1 MSTSFA
7 EPVLAWYARNARDLP
22 WRAPGVTP
30 WAVLVSEIMLQQTPV
45 ARVLPEYL
53 SWMTRWP
60 TPAALAAEPAGEAI
74 RQWGRLGYP
83 RRALRL
89 HETAT
94 ILVAR
99 HGGSVPADLDALR
112 ALPGIGSYTAAAVA
126 SFAFGQRHAV
136 LDTNVRRVLAR
147 LAAGQPWAGG
157 ASSAASVAE
166 RRLAESLLPA
176 EPAVAARWSVA
187 VMELGALVCTAASP
201 RCGDC
206 PVARECAWLAAGR
219 PAPAFGVTG
228 AAGASGVTGAAA
240 VAGSAEAGAGRRRT
254 QKYDGTD
261 RQCRGRLLAVL
272 RAASDPVRRADFDAV
287 WVGQAQLDRALD
299 GLVADGLVDPL
310 PDGRFALPGA
320 RRCRDEAGRRSAD
333 GQGGQ
338 SADGQGGRSADGGL
352 GRADTGNL
360 GGGGTRKRFR
370 GGVRAGARRSG
381 TTRTR
386 SYGVDARVHVAPGA
400 SRKITRVVSARGQ
413 HQVPQLSRR
422 P

>member
-1 MSTSFA
+1 MGIIMPTTYA
-7 EPVLAWYARNARDLP
+7 APVLAWYARNARDLP

-45 ARVLPEYL
+45 ARVLPEYHRWL
-53 SWMTRWP
+53 ARWP

-94 ILVAR
+94 ILTTR
-99 HGGSVPADLDALR
+99 HGGTVPADRDALL

-147 LAAGQPWAGG
+147 LVTGQPAP
-157 ASSAASVAE
+157 AAAPSVAE

-201 RCGDC
+201 RCGSC
-206 PVARECAWLAAGR
+206 PVARDCAWLSAGR
-219 PAPAFGVTG
+219 PSEP
-228 AAGASGVTGAAA
+228 
-240 VAGSAEAGAGRRRT
+240 AEAARRRT
-254 QKYDGTD
+254 QRYDGTD
-261 RQCRGRLLAVL
+261 RQCRGRVLAVL
-272 RAASDPVRRADFDAV
+272 REAGDPVSRADFDAV
-287 WVGQAQLDRALD
+287 WPGQAQLDRALD

-310 PDGRFALPGA
+310 PDGRFALPG
-320 RRCRDEAGRRSAD
+320 ST
-333 GQGGQ
+333 
-338 SADGQGGRSADGGL
+338 L
-352 GRADTGNL
+352 P
-360 GGGGTRKRFR
+360 
-370 GGVRAGARRSG
+370 VRM
-381 TTRTR
+381 
-386 SYGVDARVHVAPGA
+386 
-400 SRKITRVVSARGQ
+400 
-413 HQVPQLSRR
+413 
-422 P
+422 

>member
-1 MSTSFA
+1 MSTSYA

-22 WRAPGVTP
+22 WRAPGATP

-53 SWMTRWP
+53 SWMARWP
-60 TPAALAAEPAGEAI
+60 TPAALAASPAGEAI

-94 ILVAR
+94 ILTAR
-99 HGGSVPADLDALR
+99 HGGTVPADLDALR
-112 ALPGIGSYTAAAVA
+112 ELPGIGSYTAAAVA

-147 LAAGQPWAGG
+147 LAAGQPGVG
-157 ASSAASVAE
+157 AATSAASVAE

-201 RCGDC
+201 RCGGC
-206 PVARECAWLAAGR
+206 PVAGHCAWLAAGQPAEPAGR
-219 PAPAFGVTG
+219 PAA
-228 AAGASGVTGAAA
+228 
-240 VAGSAEAGAGRRRT
+240 RRT

-272 RAASDPVRRADFDAV
+272 RAAGDPVRRADFDAV
-287 WVGQAQLDRALD
+287 WAARGQLDRALD
-299 GLVADGLVDPL
+299 GLVADGLVDSL
-310 PDGRFALPGA
+310 PDGRFALPGGPA
-320 RRCRDEAGRRSAD
+320 
-333 GQGGQ
+333 
-338 SADGQGGRSADGGL
+338 
-352 GRADTGNL
+352 
-360 GGGGTRKRFR
+360 
-370 GGVRAGARRSG
+370 
-381 TTRTR
+381 
-386 SYGVDARVHVAPGA
+386 
-400 SRKITRVVSARGQ
+400 ARGPDSMKPGF
-413 HQVPQLSRR
+413 HGV
-422 P
+422 

>member
-1 MSTSFA
+1 MSTSYA

-22 WRAPGVTP
+22 WRAPSATP

-53 SWMTRWP
+53 SWMARWP
-60 TPAALAAEPAGEAI
+60 TPAALAASPAGEAI

-99 HGGSVPADLDALR
+99 HGGRVPADVDALR

-147 LAAGQPWAGG
+147 LVAGQPRVG
-157 ASSAASVAE
+157 AATSAASVAE

-201 RCGDC
+201 RCGGC
-206 PVARECAWLAAGR
+206 PVAADCAWLAAGR
-219 PAPAFGVTG
+219 PTLATGTGGSAGIAGVAG
-228 AAGASGVTGAAA
+228 AAGAAGVTT
-240 VAGSAEAGAGRRRT
+240 EA
-254 QKYDGTD
+254 
-261 RQCRGRLLAVL
+261 
-272 RAASDPVRRADFDAV
+272 
-287 WVGQAQLDRALD
+287 
-299 GLVADGLVDPL
+299 
-310 PDGRFALPGA
+310 
-320 RRCRDEAGRRSAD
+320 
-333 GQGGQ
+333 
-338 SADGQGGRSADGGL
+338 
-352 GRADTGNL
+352 
-360 GGGGTRKRFR
+360 
-370 GGVRAGARRSG
+370 
-381 TTRTR
+381 
-386 SYGVDARVHVAPGA
+386 
-400 SRKITRVVSARGQ
+400 
-413 HQVPQLSRR
+413 
-422 P
+422 